1 AERSEADAPP
11 PGRLPPRSPVDLGAA
26 GERGGSDPAALPE
39 AAGLRPGV
47 LHQGGFRMVE
57 PPDRA
62 ALLVP
67 RLPARVAGAG
77 EAEPGR
83 TEPLGQLLRRVLADQ
98 AGGGVQGAEEERHLQ
113 RVAGAQSPA
122 GRRGA
127 PAELVGE

>member
-1 AERSEADAPP
+1 ARPGALRRAARGRSPGPDRSSRQPLEAAER
-11 PGRLPPRSPVDLGAA
+11 RGAESTA

-98 AGGGVQGAEEERHLQ
+98 AGGGVQGAE
-113 RVAGAQSPA
+113 
-122 GRRGA
+122 
-127 PAELVGE
+127 